1 MQKRFRNKKDSDDSE
16 DFVMDETNFIQPRSL
31 GKRGRPKR
39 KSSSEEAELEV
50 ESGDEHEHYDG
61 EESDHPSD
69 EKSSSSSTGKKAKKG
84 KNATNKVPE
93 EIYVSDPLDL

>member
-1 MQKRFRNKKDSDDSE
+1 ME
-16 DFVMDETNFIQPRSL
+16 ETSFIQPRTN

-39 KSSSEEAELEV
+39 KSSSEDAEIDV

-69 EKSSSSSTGKKAKKG
+69 EKSSSSSNEKKNKKG
-84 KNATNKVPE
+84 KNAAAKAPE